1 MTWTSYFH
9 EKTILITGAGN
20 GIGRG
25 LAISLSQYCN
35 TLILIDINESSLE
48 ETVALCTSK
57 ALYKLFVLD
66 VTDAQKCKGELLSCP
81 CPDIIIANAGL
92 GGLNPAHGFS
102 TAIDHQI
109 MSVNYFG
116 TVNCIAPFL
125 PQLIQRGSGHIVGMC
140 SLASMRGL
148 LHATSY
154 SASKAAQLSFLESLR
169 LELQPHGIYVTTLLP
184 GFIQTQMADH
194 EEFPMPFTISVER
207 CVEISLR
214 SIARNKR
221 HVMFPFP
228 MNILGLINR
237 ILPVWLYDPIMHFIN
252 KNQNQAKAQ
261 IFTNSNQ
268 LK

>member
-35 TLILIDINESSLE
+35 TLILIDIHESSLE
-48 ETVALCTSK
+48 ETVSLCSSK
-57 ALYKLFVLD
+57 ISCNSFVLD
-66 VTDAQKCKGELLSCP
+66 VRDAQKCKKKLLSCP

-92 GGLNPAHGFS
+92 GGLNPANGFS
-102 TAIDHQI
+102 TDIDYQI

-125 PQLIQRGSGHIVGMC
+125 PQLIKRGSGHIVGMC

-194 EEFPMPFTISVER
+194 EEFPMPFTISVEQ

-214 SIARNKR
+214 SIARKKR

-237 ILPVWLYDPIMHFIN
+237 ILPVWLYDPIMRLIN
-252 KNQNQAKAQ
+252 NNQNDARAQ
-261 IFTNSNQ
+261 IFTSSNQ
-268 LK
+268 PE